1 MREFHRNEIDR
12 SCAISKQFR
21 SRLCVTHCSS
31 MRHSE
36 NCCEVQQLMTPEEF
50 AALGVAFAKIKAT
63 VDEADAEEAAAAS
76 ESGRGR

>member
-1 MREFHRNEIDR
+1 
-12 SCAISKQFR
+12 
-21 SRLCVTHCSS
+21 